1 MLRNT
6 HQVVKTPFW
15 AKCWNMTLKRTSGLK
30 SANLTLSA
38 TATPWV
44 SCPRRQLTTVASK
57 FVHPIVGVG
66 LKKIRKI
73 KTKQKSHHH
82 GLDNVKD
89 LLSFVCICVHLILCM
104 GSDEALTVGHY
115 SEQRI
120 VIQGHLEHLEHS
132 LNTQLGVSNVIV
144 ILHIHRQSGDS
155 A

>member
-1 MLRNT
+1 M
-6 HQVVKTPFW
+6 
-15 AKCWNMTLKRTSGLK
+15 
-30 SANLTLSA
+30 
-38 TATPWV
+38 
-44 SCPRRQLTTVASK
+44 ASK

-120 VIQGHLEHLEHS
+120 VIQGHLGHLEHR
-132 LNTQLGVSNVIV
+132 TQHSVGCQQCCREDRVLL
-144 ILHIHRQSGDS
+144 LHSHRQSGDS